1 MIPTGIITVSD
12 RASAQVY
19 ADLGGPAVRAA
30 VATHGWQ
37 TIAEALVPDDQAQIA
52 HAVQSFARQGC
63 HLILTTG
70 GTGIASRD
78 VTPEA
83 IRSVARL
90 EIPGFGESMRM
101 QSIALTPN
109 AILSRSLGAVVENSL
124 VIALPG
130 KPQGAVDCLGFIAGA
145 NIEEFTTADTPEKA
159 RVIIGRGWDAYN
171 RLAAV
176 KYPTLALVRGH
187 WGGVEIRNHWRRDAV
202 WGEDRSR
209 TRHPGVLA
217 SLAGATPA
225 GAFTLPRGVH
235 TIALYGRVE
244 EEDTYTASGILVV
257 RAVPVL

>member
-52 HAVQSFARQGC
+52 NAVQSFARQGC

-145 NIEEFTTADTPEKA
+145 IPHT
-159 RVIIGRGWDAYN
+159 
-171 RLAAV
+171 V
-176 KYPTLALVRGH
+176 KILQREPTRC
-187 WGGVEIRNHWRRDAV
+187 
-202 WGEDRSR
+202 
-209 TRHPGVLA
+209 
-217 SLAGATPA
+217 
-225 GAFTLPRGVH
+225 
-235 TIALYGRVE
+235 
-244 EEDTYTASGILVV
+244 
-257 RAVPVL
+257 